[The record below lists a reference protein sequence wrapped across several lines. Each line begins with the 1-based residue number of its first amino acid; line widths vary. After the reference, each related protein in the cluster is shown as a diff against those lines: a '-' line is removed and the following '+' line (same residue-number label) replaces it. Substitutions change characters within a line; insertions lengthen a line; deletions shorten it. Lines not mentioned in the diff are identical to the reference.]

1 MIDVESIRMKSFM
14 TSKELIMEKLK
25 KYFAQYSSETSYVN
39 ISSKIFEA
47 KNFKDA
53 NWQAQ
58 VFKTQKVICLNGGPI
73 KTVVTLTKN

>member
-1 MIDVESIRMKSFM
+1 M
-14 TSKELIMEKLK
+14 TSIELIMEKLK

-39 ISSKIFEA
+39 ISSKLFEA
-47 KNFKDA
+47 KNLKDA

-58 VFKTQKVICLNGGPI
+58 VFKMQKVICLNGSPI